1 MRDLRALFV
10 CWFFA
15 MTLGISALAQ
25 TSNQSDQP
33 QPSGSSATAQAS
45 SQPEQAQHPG
55 TSEGTVESVGPQTM
69 LVRTDDNQ
77 SQLFTFDNPTVQPK
91 GLTAGDRV
99 RITYRPADEAG
110 VRRVTGVTIL
120 NTAATPQ
127 SGITQTMSPQQSSST
142 PPSQTS
148 SQPDQAQHPG
158 TNEGTAESVG
168 HQTMLVRTEDN
179 QPHLFIFDNPTVRP
193 KGLTAGTRVRI
204 ISNPTD
210 EAGVRRAIRV
220 TILDAAATPQ
230 SGIAQDTAPPPKE
243 LTSVQRDIER
253 TARRWGLGARIGAG
267 LDPEVFLIGVHAG
280 IGPIFSRDFYFRPNV
295 EFAFGELTDMVALN
309 LEGVYRLPITFRE
322 GRWSAYVGAGP
333 GLNFVHQGVDT
344 SDTSFS
350 NFNYETGFNMFTGI
364 RFRGGTF
371 GEVKT
376 SLWAGGVPTLR
387 FILGYTF

>member
-10 CWFFA
+10 CWLLA

-99 RITYRPADEAG
+99 RIIYRPADEAA

-120 NTAATPQ
+120 NAAATPQ

-158 TNEGTAESVG
+158 TNEGTVESVG

-204 ISNPTD
+204 ISDPTD

-230 SGIAQDTAPPPKE
+230 SGIAQDVAPPPKE

-253 TARRWGLGARIGAG
+253 QARRWGLGARIGAG